1 MSWARQVFSTELR
14 KLITYR
20 IDFWIQ
26 FAMSIFANVGVA
38 YFLWRAIFDYKGV
51 DTMRGYSFAGLM
63 LYYVMVPLISRMI
76 QGPSHGM
83 IAREIYDGS
92 LTRYLIYPVS
102 FFSFKFIQFF
112 ANTVIYFAQLII
124 AIALFVLF
132 FGKPID
138 THFSFLSLFLGVI
151 SILCA
156 GFMAFTLS
164 ALFEMIAFWAE
175 KVWSLL
181 VMVRF
186 SVGLLGGAMIPL
198 SFFPGKIERILAFLP
213 FRYIASFPI
222 NTMLGKVSF
231 SAWLE
236 GITVILFWWITFFVL
251 SRVVWHK
258 GKYKYTG
265 VGI

>member
-1 MSWARQVFSTELR
+1 MSWARQVFLTELR

-20 IDFWIQ
+20 IDFWMQ

-51 DTMRGYSFAGLM
+51 DSMRGYSFAGLM

-76 QGPSHGM
+76 QGPGHGM

-102 FFSFKFIQFF
+102 FFNFKYIQFC
-112 ANTVIYFAQLII
+112 ANVVIYFAQFII

-132 FGKPID
+132 FGKPVD
-138 THFSFLSLFLGVI
+138 VNFSMQSLVLGIFAILS
-151 SILCA
+151 A
-156 GFMAFTLS
+156 GLMAFTLS
-164 ALFEMIAFWAE
+164 ALFEMIAFWAD

-186 SVGLLGGAMIPL
+186 AVGLLGGAMIPL
-198 SFFPGKIERILAFLP
+198 SFFPEKLERILTFLP
-213 FRYIASFPI
+213 FRYIAAFPI
-222 NTMLGKVSF
+222 NTSLGKI
-231 SAWLE
+231 SADEWVE
-236 GITVILFWWITFFVL
+236 GIIIIMLWWAIFYALT
-251 SRVVWHK
+251 RVVWNR